1 MARGGGNNGNFVRGV
16 AASHKGPNN
25 FRGRGRGGSGSSSGF
40 RGRGRGQWRGRGR
53 GRGGHTGTAGDA
65 VTLQTEDAT
74 EREDLLEQEIA
85 RDEIDEQ
92 LGFGRYSEGERCSEI
107 ACMSAHL
114 LSRKQVRPRLAGS

>member
-16 AASHKGPNN
+16 GASHKGNS
-25 FRGRGRGGSGSSSGF
+25 FRGRGNSSGGGF

-74 EREDLLEQEIA
+74 EREDLLEQEVA

-92 LGFGRYSEGERCSEI
+92 LGFGRYSEGAQSNDI
-107 ACMSAHL
+107 A
-114 LSRKQVRPRLAGS
+114 